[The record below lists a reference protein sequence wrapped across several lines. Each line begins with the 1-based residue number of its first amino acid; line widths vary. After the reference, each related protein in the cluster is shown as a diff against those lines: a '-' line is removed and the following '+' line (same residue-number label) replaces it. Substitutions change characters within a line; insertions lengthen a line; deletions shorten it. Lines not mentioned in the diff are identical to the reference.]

1 MSTTKAVIFTHLG
14 MTPEYA
20 EKTREAGGRRDL
32 MNRVAPIFREYLR
45 CRNVGLVY
53 VYVDVGTQLLIQRLS
68 ESVEG
73 RGVSFSLEE
82 LGLEE
87 RTRNCLK
94 LAVDEVTQNLLDDQS
109 IEFHPA
115 QAPRFQFVGLSHL
128 LSLFNALYRIDPQLI
143 RDLAGK
149 DQVFTYD
156 SPKFVEAVIRLRRSP
171 HPIHGRHPIFRFD
184 ADVMVNQSG
193 IGELIAAVTQS
204 WTLSMASLFN
214 LFSGGYGRADAPP
227 DPLNDYAVRLYWLVD
242 RATGELSERGLHFLR
257 DLGEIGATQVPS
269 SVQMS
274 AAMSEYVRQKRGGR
288 SSNRK
293 SQQVISGAGLFIS
306 QDASRSLPPFMNSRQ
321 MTTWI
326 DDHLKRL
333 LHEAV
338 GHLDEESPE
347 HLSTALFGQDR
358 HPYGINEEYVKGA
371 TNYFPRI
378 LRGCLLHALI
388 MEADGKTPG
397 PLSREVR
404 EVIANPEYVVD
415 EAWLAGEMF
424 RVASERARDVLSIWK
439 EADYGDTPLRAWA
452 AKSEARADEYA
463 RSIVADALAYLRLVK
478 RWPVYVQAIER
489 LTPDRAYWLFRRV
502 E

>member
-32 MNRVAPIFREYLR
+32 INKVAPIFREYLR

-53 VYVDVGTQLLIQRLS
+53 VYVDVGTKLLIQRLS

-73 RGVSFSLEE
+73 KGVSFSLKE

-94 LAVDEVTQNLLDDQS
+94 VAVDEATQNLLDDHS
-109 IEFHPA
+109 VEFHPA

-184 ADVMVNQSG
+184 ADVLVNERS
-193 IGELIAAVTQS
+193 IGELLAAVTQS
-204 WTLSMASLFN
+204 WNMASLFN
-214 LFSGGYGRADAPP
+214 LFSGGYGRHDAPP
-227 DPLNDYAVRLYWLVD
+227 DPLNDYAVRLYWLVE
-242 RATGELSERGLHFLR
+242 RTTGELSERGLHFLR
-257 DLGEIGATQVPS
+257 DLGEIGATQVPG

-274 AAMSEYVRQKRGGR
+274 AAMSEYVRRKRGGR
-288 SSNRK
+288 SCNRK

-306 QDASRSLPPFMNSRQ
+306 MDASRSLPPFMNSRL

-347 HLSTALFGQDR
+347 HLPAALFGQNR

-371 TNYFPRI
+371 TNYFPRL

-388 MEADGKTPG
+388 MEADGKTSG
-397 PLSREVR
+397 PLSREVGK
-404 EVIANPEYVVD
+404 VIANPECGVD
-415 EAWLAGEMF
+415 EAKLDEEMF
-424 RVASERARDVLSIWK
+424 RVASERAREVLSIWK

-452 AKSEARADEYA
+452 AESEPQADEYA
-463 RSIVADALAYLRLVK
+463 RSIVADALAYLHLVK
-478 RWPVYVQAIER
+478 RWPVYVQAIEQ